1 MLWLDKNF
9 GASRSTSCFYI
20 GRNVSLLEYNGARK
34 SSFWEIFG
42 GMSMSNGTKQQYKQ
56 FNIDSIS
63 DACLTLGMLITGV
76 IVNLEKYKEYAA
88 EAELL
93 LESNVEEY
101 IPAKA
106 YDDIN
111 DKLLYRQREILKFLA
126 DHQNSSFSYIN
137 LRRLLEKKGYLSS
150 PLSVEMT
157 QLLNELLDVRNWT
170 FHNPQSLM
178 VAAKEVAE
186 KNLPDEL
193 KGIAQVLP
201 QLNPV
206 IVKKVNRYELI
217 MLVSLTIHAKRRT
230 VQFEKNLASMKSDY
244 QELYNGIENKLFVM
258 TQEGLSSEVQYAERF
273 IDSGLTDFSSDI
285 AQISMAIQK
294 SKYDGTDEKFGE
306 LIMRMGNEVS
316 DKKGVE

>member
-1 MLWLDKNF
+1 MLSRIRQWLQDEYKKSISTDKIIKNFKPEEIDDELRMVIERLYGLSNNISSSDRLSLLWLDKNF
-9 GASRSTSCFYI
+9 G
-20 GRNVSLLEYNGARK
+20 GRQDRPVVFILVEMLACWNIYGALK

-126 DHQNSSFSYIN
+126 DH
-137 LRRLLEKKGYLSS
+137 RRIVHFRILIYGDCSKKVICQVHS
-150 PLSVEMT
+150 PVEMT
-157 QLLNELLDVRNWT
+157 QLLFFELLDVRNWT

-186 KNLPDEL
+186 KILPDE
-193 KGIAQVLP
+193 P
-201 QLNPV
+201 
-206 IVKKVNRYELI
+206 
-217 MLVSLTIHAKRRT
+217 
-230 VQFEKNLASMKSDY
+230 
-244 QELYNGIENKLFVM
+244 
-258 TQEGLSSEVQYAERF
+258 
-273 IDSGLTDFSSDI
+273 
-285 AQISMAIQK
+285 
-294 SKYDGTDEKFGE
+294 
-306 LIMRMGNEVS
+306 
-316 DKKGVE
+316 